1 MLAAMTT
8 VKPERLPQSA
18 DKYIVRLPDGM
29 REAIAKKAKAGN
41 RSMNAEIVAIL
52 AAAITDE
59 GGVATLSD
67 GALLD
72 EVVARYS
79 ARGIR
84 VVIEPMD

>member
-1 MLAAMTT
+1 MEKT
-8 VKPERLPQSA
+8 PQQSPSRDS

-29 REAIAKKAKAGN
+29 RDAIAKKAKAGN

-52 AAAITDE
+52 AAALTPESGI
-59 GGVATLSD
+59 ATLPD
-67 GALLD
+67 AALLD

-84 VVIEPMD
+84 VIVEPMG